1 MKTIILDDDP
11 TGTQSASGVDV
22 LLEWDAD
29 LLESTLRTAD
39 AVYLLT
45 NARAVS
51 ESAAVALLE
60 RTRDDAAEAGR
71 RLGER
76 IHVVLRGDS
85 TLRGHVFPETAVFAG
100 EDSVVVFVPAFPEGG
115 RTTVDGTHLV
125 RIGDETLPAHE
136 TEYALDPV
144 FPFRSGYLPDYVREQ
159 AGRDSLRFGLDDVRA
174 GAPAFRAA
182 LREAHPGT
190 VLLPDA
196 QTGADI
202 RAIAS
207 AITDAWAD
215 DADVVVRSASPLAAA
230 IAGVESAGLLE
241 RPLLTAAVNT
251 LLVCGSHT
259 IGATRQLE
267 PVEAAFGTA
276 VHVATDAALLDAVTT
291 GLDVAATARGR
302 LLETGFV
309 SISSER
315 VRDAAHNTLEH
326 GERVMVALTTATA
339 ALRGSVEVVVS
350 KGGITSAEVARLGLG
365 ARRARVLGQVLPG
378 VSVWSLVTPEGEEKL
393 YVVVPGNVGDPSTLV
408 DVLAALGRSASGR

>member
-29 LLESTLRTAD
+29 LLETTLRSAD

-45 NARAVS
+45 NTRAVP
-51 ESAAVALLE
+51 EAAAVALLE
-60 RTRDDAAEAGR
+60 RTRADGEEAGR

-85 TLRGHVFPETAVFAG
+85 TLRGHVFPETAVFTG
-100 EDSVVVFVPAFPEGG
+100 EDSVIVFVPAFPEGG
-115 RTTVDGTHLV
+115 RTTIDGLHLV

-136 TEYALDPV
+136 TEYADDPV
-144 FPFRSGYLPDYVREQ
+144 FPFTSGFLPDYVREQ
-159 AGRDSLRFGLDDVRA
+159 SGRDALRFGLDGLRSG
-174 GAPAFRAA
+174 GASFRAA
-182 LREAHPGT
+182 LREATPGT

-196 QTGADI
+196 ETGEDV
-202 RAIAS
+202 RLIAA
-207 AITDAWAD
+207 AITAAWSD
-215 DADVVVRSASPLAAA
+215 GADVVVRSASPLAAA
-230 IAGVESAGLLE
+230 IAGVESDGLLE
-241 RPLLTAAVNT
+241 TPLLSTPVDT

-259 IGATRQLE
+259 DGATRQLA
-267 PVEAAFGTA
+267 PVGAAFGAA
-276 VHVATDAALLDAVTT
+276 VLVSTEDALSDADGTGLRVADAARERLSQA
-291 GLDVAATARGR
+291 GFAA
-302 LLETGFV
+302 
-309 SISSER
+309 ISSER

-339 ALRGSVEVVVS
+339 ALRTSVEVVVS

-393 YVVVPGNVGDPSTLV
+393 YVVVPGNVGDPSTLM
-408 DVLAALGRSASGR
+408 DVLAALGRFSGR

>member
-29 LLESTLRTAD
+29 LLESTLRSAD

-45 NARAVS
+45 NTRAVS
-51 ESAAVALLE
+51 EAAAVALLE
-60 RTRDDAAEAGR
+60 RTRMDAEEAGR

-85 TLRGHVFPETAVFAG
+85 TLRGHVFAETAVFTG
-100 EDSVVVFVPAFPEGG
+100 ERSVIVFVPAFPEGG
-115 RTTVDGTHLV
+115 RTTIDGLHLV
-125 RIGDETLPAHE
+125 RIGEETLPAHE
-136 TEYALDPV
+136 TEYAADPV
-144 FPFRSGYLPDYVREQ
+144 FPFTSGFLPDYVREQ
-159 AGRDSLRFGLDDVRA
+159 SGRDSLRFGLDGLRS
-174 GAPAFRAA
+174 GAESFRTA
-182 LREAHPGT
+182 LREATPGT

-196 QTGADI
+196 ETGDDV
-202 RAIAS
+202 RRIAA
-207 AITDAWAD
+207 AITAAWSD
-215 DADVVVRSASPLAAA
+215 GADVVVRSASPLAAA
-230 IAGVESAGLLE
+230 IAGVESDGLLE
-241 RPLLTAAVNT
+241 TPLLNTPVDT

-259 IGATRQLE
+259 DGATRQLA
-267 PVEAAFGTA
+267 PVAEAFGAA
-276 VHVATDAALLDAVTT
+276 VLVSTDDALEDADGT
-291 GLDVAATARGR
+291 GLRVADSARER
-302 LLETGFV
+302 IAELGFA

-339 ALRGSVEVVVS
+339 ALRESVEVVVS

-378 VSVWSLVTPEGEEKL
+378 VSVWSLVTPEGAEKL
-393 YVVVPGNVGDPSTLV
+393 YVVVPGNVGDPSTLM
-408 DVLAALGRSASGR
+408 DVLAALGRLSGR

>member
-1 MKTIILDDDP
+1 M
-11 TGTQSASGVDV
+11 
-22 LLEWDAD
+22 
-29 LLESTLRTAD
+29 
-39 AVYLLT
+39 
-45 NARAVS
+45 
-51 ESAAVALLE
+51 
-60 RTRDDAAEAGR
+60 
-71 RLGER
+71 
-76 IHVVLRGDS
+76 
-85 TLRGHVFPETAVFAG
+85 
-100 EDSVVVFVPAFPEGG
+100 
-115 RTTVDGTHLV
+115 
-125 RIGDETLPAHE
+125 
-136 TEYALDPV
+136 
-144 FPFRSGYLPDYVREQ
+144 
-159 AGRDSLRFGLDDVRA
+159 
-174 GAPAFRAA
+174 
-182 LREAHPGT
+182 
-190 VLLPDA
+190 LLPDA
-196 QTGADI
+196 ETAADI
-202 RAIAS
+202 RALAS

-230 IAGVESAGLLE
+230 IAGVESVGLLE
-241 RPLLTAAVNT
+241 RPLLSGAVNT

-276 VHVATDAALLDAVTT
+276 VHVATDEALRDAATT
-291 GLDVAATARGR
+291 GLEVAATARGR

-378 VSVWSLVTPEGEEKL
+378 VSVWSLVTPEGEDKL

-408 DVLAALGRSASGR
+408 DVLAALGRGASGR

>member
-29 LLESTLRTAD
+29 LLESTLRSAD

-45 NARAVS
+45 NTRAVS
-51 ESAAVALLE
+51 EDEAVALLE
-60 RTRDDAAEAGR
+60 RTRDDAEEAAR

-76 IHVVLRGDS
+76 VHVVLRGDS
-85 TLRGHVFPETAVFAG
+85 TLRGHVFAETSVFAG
-100 EDSVVVFVPAFPEGG
+100 DDSVIVFVPAFPEGG

-125 RIGDETLPAHE
+125 RIGDATLPAHE
-136 TEYALDPV
+136 TEYADDPV
-144 FPFRSGYLPDYVREQ
+144 FPFRSGFLPDYVRERSGRSAEHFAL
-159 AGRDSLRFGLDDVRA
+159 AGLRD
-174 GAPAFRAA
+174 GATAFRAA
-182 LREAHPGT
+182 LRDAAPGT

-196 QTGADI
+196 QTGDDI
-202 RAIAS
+202 RTIAS
-207 AITDAWAD
+207 AITEAWGAG
-215 DADVVVRSASPLAAA
+215 ADVVVRSASPLAAA
-230 IAGVESAGLLE
+230 IAGVESDGLID
-241 RPLLTAAVNT
+241 RPLLPTPVNT

-259 IGATRQLE
+259 IGATKQLE
-267 PVEAAFGTA
+267 PVEEAFGAA
-276 VHVATDAALLDAVTT
+276 VIVPTDGALEDAEGT
-291 GLDVAATARGR
+291 GARVAAAVET
-302 LLETGFV
+302 LLADLGFA

-339 ALRGSVEVVVS
+339 ALRDAVEVVVS

-378 VSVWSLVTPEGEEKL
+378 VSVWSLVTPEGDEKL

-408 DVLAALGRSASGR
+408 DVLAALGRHA